1 MNPLEVDVSAPAEVE
16 INKVFKVTAKVT
28 NKGEEKIENAKGEIF
43 FSNEIVLSDELI
55 LLKKNSV
62 QKIGAIRGKKSKKVS
77 WMVRGTKIGNYVIT
91 VTAVGELEGNLIN
104 VENSVIVE
112 VKKSLE
118 KPRPR
123 KWYQNLFDLFR
134 RWFDKNE

>member
-1 MNPLEVDVSAPAEVE
+1 M
-16 INKVFKVTAKVT
+16 
-28 NKGEEKIENAKGEIF
+28 
-43 FSNEIVLSDELI
+43 SDELI